1 MTNTSPF
8 FSKGPDL
15 SVAEYGVILYEELT
29 KWFPLTEHQLPVMY
43 DAQWVLAV

>member
-1 MTNTSPF
+1 MVNTSPL

-15 SVAEYGVILYEELT
+15 PVAEYGVILYEELT
-29 KWFPLTEHQLPVMY
+29 KWFPLTEQLQVMY